1 MNMPNIYIGPFGQ
14 AQLFAIEFEEN
25 MLKAQ
30 AIMEVLNKI
39 KSIEII
45 LENKN
50 ILDVEKKLAAKLI
63 DELHQCILDING
75 VADDQARNGKVS
87 KVFN

>member
-39 KSIEII
+39 KSLEII

>member
-39 KSIEII
+39 KSLEII

-50 ILDVEKKLAAKLI
+50 
-63 DELHQCILDING
+63 
-75 VADDQARNGKVS
+75 
-87 KVFN
+87 